1 MVKTSGRNAVVKAL
15 VGTGEAQSAL
25 TNGKV
30 GNSPGYQYMIDSAAT
45 NTPYY
50 GNISVTKGRS
60 SGGWRP
66 FAIK

>member
-60 SGGWRP
+60 SGYDSVC
-66 FAIK
+66 F